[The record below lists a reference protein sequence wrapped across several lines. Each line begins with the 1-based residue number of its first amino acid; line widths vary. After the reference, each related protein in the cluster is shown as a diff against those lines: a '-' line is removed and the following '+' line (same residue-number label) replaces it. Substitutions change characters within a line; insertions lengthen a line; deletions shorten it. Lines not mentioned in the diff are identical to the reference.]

1 MLKQMALASL
11 FILSGCADFWNSYQ
25 VINPDGGGVAEDMTS
40 VPDLAPQVC
49 APGSGSFSR
58 NGDVFVSCC
67 DDDTAKSSKNL
78 QLTVE
83 EAQRVSSSPTIVIG
97 CALPRQLSPAKL
109 QTELITNEESLLQ
122 AITKNVTID
131 GQGCSL
137 DATNGGNQ
145 QRHFLVKS
153 SGSLTLKNIK
163 LMNGKATSIPP
174 VVVGQTRN
182 LSSLAPQ
189 NPISSGMACGGA
201 ILAFGPVTLDRVY
214 LTNNIASHM
223 KYAAGGALCLSNT
236 NLKMVNSVIYDNS
249 AVSAN
254 MSGSVKGAGAYLY
267 SSNATVEHSSV
278 IKNSNVMPAGS
289 IFNGAAFYFDDE
301 NSPGAVGTFK
311 FSSKN
316 SLFVNFYA
324 KNYTIQNNQ
333 TQNYAIR
340 FSCQMLATE
349 PSVDEALLN
358 NVYDDVLY
366 VKACSIGFVPTPTA
380 KSSDIAIK
388 YTGTDWAEPS
398 GTQTQISPNGMWD
411 DAFRLKA
418 SLDYCNKIPSDYF
431 GIARIPSS
439 GKLCMPGAVES
450 RTR

>member
-1 MLKQMALASL
+1 MLKHMALASL

-83 EAQRVSSSPTIVIG
+83 EAQRVSSSPTVVIG

-109 QTELITNEESLLQ
+109 QTELITNEESLIQ

-137 DATNGGNQ
+137 DATNGGNP
-145 QRHFLVKS
+145 QRHFIVKS

-163 LMNGKATSIPP
+163 LMNGKATTIPP
-174 VVVGQTRN
+174 VVIGQTKN
-182 LSSLAPQ
+182 LSSVLPM
-189 NPISSGMACGGA
+189 NPVSTGMACGGS
-201 ILAFGPVTLDRVY
+201 ILAFGPVTLERVY
-214 LTNNIASHM
+214 LTNNSASHM

-236 NLKMVNSVIYDNS
+236 NLKMVNSIIYDNYAMS
-249 AVSAN
+249 TNV
-254 MSGSVKGAGAYLY
+254 SGSAKGAGAYLY
-267 SSNATVEHSSV
+267 SSNATIEHSSV
-278 IKNSNVMPAGS
+278 IKNQNVMPAGS

-301 NSPGAVGTFK
+301 NTPGSVGMFK

-324 KNYTIQNNQ
+324 KNYPVQNNQ

-358 NVYDDVLY
+358 NVFDDVLY
-366 VKACSIGFVPTPTA
+366 VKVCSAGTMPTPTA
-380 KSSDIAIK
+380 KSSNIIMK

-411 DAFRLKA
+411 DLFRPK
-418 SLDYCNKIPSDYF
+418 SDLDYCNKIPRDYF
-431 GIARIPSS
+431 GNSRIPAP
-439 GKLCMPGAVES
+439 GKPCMPGAVEP
-450 RTR
+450 RTN